1 MLSLYQYSHM
11 FPQFFFKPFFQ
22 AVVGVQRLG
31 VEADVSPHGL
41 GPQLVLL
48 KPVFTL
54 LLLTVPQLL

>member
-1 MLSLYQYSHM
+1 M
-11 FPQFFFKPFFQ
+11 FPEFFFKPFFQ

-48 KPVFTL
+48 KPVFTF